1 MFPSRVPVFN
11 RAAHAVAHVA
21 ASLCCYDLLLST
33 TVRRERVFP
42 YEPDPPEQLVVA
54 DILDQLP
61 EEKSLQYD
69 DAISDLARGISA
81 SFFNGTGLTVVWE
94 PHPDAEPGR
103 PTDLPRLPRFRY
115 AEEQDETAGGGELES
130 DRAAA
135 GDGAAAAA
143 GDGATTGGDSMLGN
157 ATVEAT
163 ASAEDAKTATA
174 TTTAA
179 VGLAQ
184 AVFSWFSSSSP
195 SATAADKNVESAAA
209 PAAASTPAQA
219 REGSSSSVSGA
230 AAERPRAAER
240 PAALSY
246 PKDYINFCILGVGEG
261 SVPLLTRYFEF
272 FPQFTFW
279 VFLQDIDWAFWESVL
294 MHFPRRK
301 INVEYEDRTETLKPK
316 CHVLAF
322 GLDSREFTIAKVSN
336 YFMTKTD
343 EMLLLWQTP
352 GCDKPGALEWN
363 PECGYFYSQW
373 TSTLCGRVHGDLN
386 IEPEQAQLLA
396 ESRYGALE
404 LPGMDPCVKGAARE
418 HARNSWAVKKRIAN
432 GETIDEREFTQREN
446 PLTAVKPFCMCLVDK
461 VWLSD
466 LYYERAVCDEF
477 AHRQLP
483 PGKRIYARHTEN
495 WYDPKKDF
503 FFGFGQ
509 WNQDWFLYNNFFRE
523 KKKGF
528 FIDIGAMAPF
538 ELSNTAVK
546 NCRLV
551 PYCLGSKTGRT
562 KTFALQEG
570 STGHAREAANAPV
583 KLRGES
589 MHFSKH
595 V

>member
-1 MFPSRVPVFN
+1 MFPSRVPVFI

-33 TVRRERVFP
+33 STFPFHTLTFRPATHVQRRGAAIIPRDHEQAGIPRFYAQAAVRRERVFP

-115 AEEQDETAGGGELES
+115 AEEQDETAGGDELEN
-130 DRAAA
+130 DGAAA

-143 GDGATTGGDSMLGN
+143 DGATTGGDSMLGN

-179 VGLAQ
+179 GGLAQ
-184 AVFSWFSSSSP
+184 AVFRWFSSSSP

-240 PAALSY
+240 PGALTY

-279 VFLQDIDWAFWESVL
+279 VFLQDIDWTFWESML
-294 MHFPRRK
+294 THFPRRK

-352 GCDKPGALEWN
+352 GCDL
-363 PECGYFYSQW
+363 
-373 TSTLCGRVHGDLN
+373 R
-386 IEPEQAQLLA
+386 A
-396 ESRYGALE
+396 E
-404 LPGMDPCVKGAARE
+404 
-418 HARNSWAVKKRIAN
+418 
-432 GETIDEREFTQREN
+432 
-446 PLTAVKPFCMCLVDK
+446 
-461 VWLSD
+461 
-466 LYYERAVCDEF
+466 
-477 AHRQLP
+477 
-483 PGKRIYARHTEN
+483 
-495 WYDPKKDF
+495 
-503 FFGFGQ
+503 
-509 WNQDWFLYNNFFRE
+509 
-523 KKKGF
+523 
-528 FIDIGAMAPF
+528 
-538 ELSNTAVK
+538 
-546 NCRLV
+546 
-551 PYCLGSKTGRT
+551 
-562 KTFALQEG
+562 
-570 STGHAREAANAPV
+570 
-583 KLRGES
+583 
-589 MHFSKH
+589 
-595 V
+595 